1 MAKFDIDLWARAR
14 YTIDADTKEEAI
26 EQALENWG
34 CLIPDI
40 FCEEL
45 HPSCA
50 TCGNAD
56 QDTTTKV
63 ACCNCCEN
71 YEFYIPAD
79 EDVGDEYTLADLGHN
94 WW

>member
-26 EQALENWG
+26 EQAMEYWEN
-34 CLIPDI
+34 LIPDT

-45 HPSCA
+45 RPSCD
-50 TCGNAD
+50 TCYNRD
-56 QDTTTKV
+56 EDTEHKV

-71 YEFYIPAD
+71 YSFYTSID
-79 EDVGDEYTLADLGHN
+79 
-94 WW
+94 